1 MVETGGNAET
11 GGDFA
16 PPGAPPADSSSAAG
30 VQPYYAR
37 HAAGLGR
44 RYGSVTFEEVHG
56 GVLDLLPPAPAV
68 ALDVGAGTG
77 RDAAA
82 LARRGYQVV
91 AVEPV
96 RELREVAQDLHPGA
110 NARWIADALP
120 ELARL
125 KGPFDVTLVSAVWM
139 HLPPPARGRAME
151 RLAALLAPGG
161 LLLVSLRRG
170 EPPADRVMFDV
181 PAEEVVRDGERA
193 GLRLV
198 RLIDGGADHLG
209 RDEVWWQAVALRK
222 GEE

>member
-1 MVETGGNAET
+1 MVETGGNST
-11 GGDFA
+11 

-30 VQPYYAR
+30 VQPYYAQ
-37 HAAGLGR
+37 HAAALGQ

-96 RELREVAQDLHPGA
+96 RELREVAQDLHPGE
-110 NARWIADALP
+110 NVRWIADSLP
-120 ELARL
+120 ELTRL
-125 KGPFDVTLVSAVWM
+125 EGTFDVALVSAVWM
-139 HLPPPARGRAME
+139 HLPPPARRRAME
-151 RLAALLAPGG
+151 SLAAMLAPAG
-161 LLLVSLRRG
+161 LLLISLRRG
-170 EPPADRVMFDV
+170 EPPADRMMFDV

-193 GLRLV
+193 GLRVV
-198 RLIDGGADHLG
+198 RLLDGGADHLG